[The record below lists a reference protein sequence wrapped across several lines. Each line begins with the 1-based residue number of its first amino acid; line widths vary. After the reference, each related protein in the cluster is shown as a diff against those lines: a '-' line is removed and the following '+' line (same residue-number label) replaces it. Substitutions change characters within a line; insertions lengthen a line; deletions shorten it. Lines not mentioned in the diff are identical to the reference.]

1 MLKLTATVMKLT
13 AQQAQGQNV
22 TTKLTEEQKKLDT
35 NIKTDKADAGKA
47 STAVSFDGTI
57 G

>member
-13 AQQAQGQNV
+13 AQQAQGTDV
-22 TTKLTEEQKKLDT
+22 TTKLAEEQKKLDT
-35 NIKTDKADAGKA
+35 NIKTDQADAGKA
-47 STAVSFDGTI
+47 STAVAFDGTI